1 MKIGEKYKVREMAGE
16 HIVVLPGRYGADMTR
31 VLALNASSLY
41 LWQRLVGREFAAD
54 DIVRLLIDRYEV
66 EESHALRD
74 AEAWIARLAE
84 CGILEKVE

>member
-41 LWQRLVGREFAAD
+41 LWEGLTGREFAAED
-54 DIVRLLIDRYEV
+54 VARLLTERYEV
-66 EESHALRD
+66 EETLACRD

-84 CGILEKVE
+84 CGVLQDAE